1 MRLLQ
6 YEKLQEVVSVISG
19 LSIKLLSA
27 STAFCNRTHHYFFAH
42 CFRDIGRKAIFAVC
56 RSVSHLLINA
66 LELLELVQILYTLNL
81 VTR

>member
-27 STAFCNRTHHYFFAH
+27 STAFCDKPVSVLGRAVMALLFFITS
-42 CFRDIGRKAIFAVC
+42 F
-56 RSVSHLLINA
+56 
-66 LELLELVQILYTLNL
+66 E
-81 VTR
+81 